1 VRDPRFTFTL
11 HRLVAVLDR
20 HADAILRRSL
30 GITYSQ
36 FLFLTHLAGED
47 GIDGA
52 TLARRLAVSRAA
64 ISKRLPWFEERA
76 LIDVR
81 PDPDHGRRR
90 RIHLTERGR
99 ELAERAAD
107 RLEHALRK
115 EAPER
120 ADVDLDALH
129 DDLARLLHVL
139 EAPSEPVPDGHE
151 PS

>member
-20 HADAILRRSL
+20 HADAILRRSM

-52 TLARRLAVSRAA
+52 TLAHRLAVSRAA
-64 ISKRLPWFEERA
+64 ISKRLPWFEQRS
-76 LIDVR
+76 LIAVR

-90 RIHLTERGR
+90 RIHLTAQGR
-99 ELAERAAD
+99 RLAENAAD
-107 RLEHALRK
+107 RLEEALRQ

-129 DDLARLLHVL
+129 HDLHKLLRVL
-139 EAPSEPVPDGHE
+139 DPPPDPASDSHE